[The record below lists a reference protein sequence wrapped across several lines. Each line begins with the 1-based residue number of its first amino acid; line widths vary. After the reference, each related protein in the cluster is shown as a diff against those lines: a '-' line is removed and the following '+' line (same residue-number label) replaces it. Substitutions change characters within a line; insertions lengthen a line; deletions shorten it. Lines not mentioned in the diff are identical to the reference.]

1 MVFPAVKLHHLYSL
15 NLYDELDVIFED
27 LEMVDM
33 NNLAEVINTKNYDKI
48 DIVPGLFMIN
58 TVNKSMMIIGH
69 KINNRTYMINKDR
82 GGDITLLTYKCDTQ
96 NIVTG
101 VEYLYHMTKTL
112 KGT

>member
-1 MVFPAVKLHHLYSL
+1 MVFPAVKLHQLYSL
-15 NLYDELDVIFED
+15 NLYDGLDVIFED

-58 TVNKSMMIIGH
+58 TVNKSMMIVGH
-69 KINNRTYMINKDR
+69 KINDKTYMINNAR
-82 GGDITLLTYKCDTQ
+82 GGDIMLLNYKCDNQ
-96 NIVTG
+96 NIITG
-101 VEYLYHMTKTL
+101 IEYLYHMNKTL